1 MKNTVIHLIVL
12 LTLIASVSSSCR
24 KEVRG
29 GGDSIDISVTE
40 ITLNNNELALFLGDT
55 ATLIATILPENAT
68 NKAIVWA
75 SSNTFVATVMPNGL
89 VTALSEGKTTI
100 VVSTQ
105 DGSKSA
111 SCAVTV
117 GILVTGVTLN
127 KNELV
132 LGVNETETLV
142 ATIELANATNK
153 TVTWKSSNNNVA
165 TVDNNGKVTTLAA
178 GETVITVETASG
190 GFSDECKVIIAP
202 YREPYL
208 TFGASKTTVKNYETR
223 KLIEENDDY
232 LLYEGE
238 NKDVVEVYY
247 LFDFNKLWGSCVW
260 LKNTSGIGNRIF
272 NFLSEKYEYLGKEEE
287 FHRFISLDKKMYIL
301 FGFEDEWNEWVV
313 LYADEDYFFK
323 SSFRTKGLKKSQS
336 R

>member
-142 ATIELANATNK
+142 ATIEPANATNK

-165 TVDNNGKVTTLAA
+165 TVDNNGKVTTLAE
-178 GETVITVETASG
+178 GETVITVVTTDG

-223 KLIEENDDY
+223 KLIKENDDY
-232 LLYEGE
+232 LFYKGE
-238 NKDVVEVYY
+238 NKDVVEVSY
-247 LFDFNKLWGSCVW
+247 DFVFGKLLLAWVW
-260 LKNTSGIGNRIF
+260 LKNTSGIENQVF
-272 NFLSEKYEYLGKEEE
+272 DFLSAKYEYLGKEGRN
-287 FHRFISLDKKMYIL
+287 HHFISLNKEICIW
-301 FGFEDEWNEWVV
+301 FRFEDEWNKWVV
-313 LYADEDYFFK
+313 LYADGDYFF
-323 SSFRTKGLKKSQS
+323 GIAN
-336 R
+336 